1 MKEAGE
7 PRTWHLSVVLTSTRE
22 GTEVFDTLDDMPA
35 VLRARCV
42 RALDSKDCQTV
53 VIADEA
59 GRDYLRRIIEERE
72 QAKQQEIAAKPVV
85 KRAYSVRLA
94 VEIAVCGAIGF
105 ALWLL
110 ATVR

>member
-1 MKEAGE
+1 MKETGK

-42 RALDSKDCQTV
+42 RALDSTETQTV

-59 GRDYLRRIIEERE
+59 GRDYLRRILE
-72 QAKQQEIAAKPVV
+72 QRDKLGAPKAEPRPKRS
-85 KRAYSVRLA
+85 RAYSLRLA
-94 VEIAVCGAIGF
+94 AEIAVCGAIGLT
-105 ALWLL
+105 LWML
-110 ATVR
+110 ATMR